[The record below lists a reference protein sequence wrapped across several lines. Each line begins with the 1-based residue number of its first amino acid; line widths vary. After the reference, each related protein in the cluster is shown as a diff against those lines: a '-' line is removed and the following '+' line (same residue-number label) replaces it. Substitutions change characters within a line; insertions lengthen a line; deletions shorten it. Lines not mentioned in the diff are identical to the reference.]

1 MLAREDALLST
12 ANDAVALRTW
22 RTHLVA
28 EVTDPRSPYASALRQ
43 ACDSASGTRSGF
55 LEHWADLIARALER
69 VLGQHVGDESTGA
82 QRRAARRCI
91 DADRTA
97 VLVLAAVH
105 GGAVLSRL
113 SHDGRPIDA
122 ALDLAL
128 APLLAD

>member
-12 ANDAVALRTW
+12 AHDAGALKTW

-43 ACDSASGTRSGF
+43 VCDSASCTRSGF
-55 LEHWADLIARALER
+55 LEHWTDLIAKALER
-69 VLGQHVGDESTGA
+69 VLSQHVCDERSSA
-82 QRRAARRCI
+82 KRRPARRRI

-113 SHDGRPIDA
+113 SRDGGPIDA

-128 APLLAD
+128 APFLTD